1 MDDSGEV
8 PIISLA
14 TTAVRPA
21 GSVILMQYIMFRQD
35 ALQLP
40 LITFSGE
47 REHQRHGFFDEHAEA
62 LTSESIKAA
71 FFLSPYAKVFL
82 MKYCKGFTLSRPIHK
97 LGGCGF
103 VFQNILH

>member
-47 REHQRHGFFDEHAEA
+47 R
-62 LTSESIKAA
+62 
-71 FFLSPYAKVFL
+71 
-82 MKYCKGFTLSRPIHK
+82 
-97 LGGCGF
+97 
-103 VFQNILH
+103 